1 MVHLGDPTRDVEVL
15 PDPVPI
21 ALEIM
26 PEEVSVNG
34 IVRFFLKRMN
44 KKWEGDKIFFDL
56 DRDLLKVNSLP
67 FWTSEHIGDV
77 LDTLVTQQ
85 AL

>member
-21 ALEIM
+21 APEIM

-44 KKWEGDKIFFDL
+44 KKWEGDKIFFD
-56 DRDLLKVNSLP
+56 REHWHRSTISHPLLSLHVAEP
-67 FWTSEHIGDV
+67 D
-77 LDTLVTQQ
+77 
-85 AL
+85 